1 MKQKHK
7 INGEVRFDKVRL
19 VGDNVEGGIMSSYEA
34 SKLSDDMELDLV
46 CINDKSDIPVCKIM
60 NYEKFIYKQKREN
73 KQQKSLPLKE
83 IKFGPNISEHDI
95 DTKVRHII
103 KFLDKGHKVKT
114 YVQFRGREMAH
125 QDLGMKVLMIVATKV
140 QDYGVPEAIPNKVV
154 GRRLIMQLKPK
165 QR

>member
-1 MKQKHK
+1 
-7 INGEVRFDKVRL
+7 
-19 VGDNVEGGIMSSYEA
+19 
-34 SKLSDDMELDLV
+34 
-46 CINDKSDIPVCKIM
+46 M
-60 NYEKFIYKQKREN
+60 NYEKFIYKQKRDN

-140 QDYGVPEAIPNKVV
+140 EDYGVPEAIPNKVV